1 MTSQSTWLGAALS
14 SSVTPALGPP
24 AGALEATSLGAY
36 GPLFDSSY
44 VFNATYAQQVLNASD
59 IVFPNTRIAQGAPS
73 LASSAE
79 SQKAPHANSAIC
91 KPMCS
96 HPLSASRGLYVCTPS
111 RSQSSARKTSRQ
123 PRHAAKAHPLPASSL
138 SLESSV
144 LPHVAA

>member
-1 MTSQSTWLGAALS
+1 MTSQSTWLGGALA

-44 VFNATYAQQVLNASD
+44 VFNATYAQQVLNASN

-79 SQKAPHANSAIC
+79 SQKAPHANPCAATHSLPHVAC
-91 KPMCS
+91 TCAPQVGHRARPERRPDSPGMPPKPV
-96 HPLSASRGLYVCTPS
+96 RF
-111 RSQSSARKTSRQ
+111 
-123 PRHAAKAHPLPASSL
+123 PASSL